1 MVRGAGLA
9 VVALH
14 GGDAAGAAG
23 VAAGAPL
30 GCIHA
35 QNPFWGAFLPP
46 QLSQALGVAWS
57 SRLG

>member
-9 VVALH
+9 VVALR

-35 QNPFWGAFLPP
+35 QNPFWGAFLLP
-46 QLSQALGVAWS
+46 QLSQALGVDP
-57 SRLG
+57 L

>member
-9 VVALH
+9 LR
-14 GGDAAGAAG
+14 GGDTAGTAG

-30 GCIHA
+30 GCIRA
-35 QNPFWGAFLPP
+35 QNLFWGAFLPP
-46 QLSQALGVAWS
+46 QLSQALGVVWS

>member
-9 VVALH
+9 MR
-14 GGDAAGAAG
+14 GGDAVGAAG
-23 VAAGAPL
+23 VAIGVPL
-30 GCIHA
+30 GCIRA

>member
-9 VVALH
+9 LC

-30 GCIHA
+30 GCIRA

-46 QLSQALGVAWS
+46 QLSQAPGVA
-57 SRLG
+57 